1 MHVERKKPTH
11 HPRQQGVVL
20 IVVLIMLV
28 IIGLTSA
35 AVMRNAL
42 TADLVSANVRAETL
56 ATEAAQLALTYCE
69 QQLLKGGTTLVLQAA
84 DDTKKGHWSNLDN
97 WLEGST
103 KPPISPPNWSTRDDS
118 GSATASAGSKAPQC
132 MAEQTTLPGAP
143 TGTTSDIVVIVT
155 ARGFT
160 PDYAENPKKK
170 GQVVSGSAVWLQ
182 STLRLK
188 PVAPKAP

>member
-1 MHVERKKPTH
+1 MQAKLRRPQE
-11 HPRQQGVVL
+11 QGVVL

-42 TADLVSANVRAETL
+42 STDLVSANVRSEAL

-69 QQLLKGGTTLVLQAA
+69 QQLIAGSALLVLKPVDAE
-84 DDTKKGHWSNLDN
+84 GHWSKLTN
-97 WLEGST
+97 WLDGGAEG
-103 KPPISPPNWSTRDDS
+103 PISPPNWDKRDSS
-118 GSATASAGSKAPQC
+118 GSASASAGSKAPQC

-143 TGTTSDIVVIVT
+143 ASSTTDIVAIVT

-160 PDYAENPKKK
+160 PDYKEDAKKK

-188 PVAPKAP
+188 KK